1 MAIFVQYMRIILVA
15 IALWFAAC
23 ASPSAPGPQGL
34 PGEMGPIGESGPPGK
49 KGDPGEKGD
58 PGKDGKSI
66 SSALAKNLEK
76 TLADFNSAGK
86 GIMMDAMKSM
96 PEYVVSTV
104 HYRFGISEMGFILLT
119 SKGRIFQM
127 KNKNP
132 VTPGDNFEY
141 LSQISNGDHQFSSLT
156 ILPDS
161 EGSNQIFLAMASN
174 GHSFIS
180 VNLKEWKQKNPLIL
194 E

>member
-1 MAIFVQYMRIILVA
+1 MRIILVA

-34 PGEMGPIGESGPPGK
+34 PREMGPIGESGPPGK
-49 KGDPGEKGD
+49 KGDPG
-58 PGKDGKSI
+58 KDGKSI
-66 SSALAKNLEK
+66 SSALVKNLEK

-86 GIMMDAMKSM
+86 DMMMDAMKSM

-119 SKGRIFQM
+119 SKGRIFKM

-132 VTPGDNFEY
+132 VTPGDDFEY

>member
-1 MAIFVQYMRIILVA
+1 MRIILVA
-15 IALWFAAC
+15 IALWFVAC

-66 SSALAKNLEK
+66 SSALVKNLEK

-86 GIMMDAMKSM
+86 GMMMDAMKSM

-132 VTPGDNFEY
+132 VTPGDDFEY